1 VPGLLCDGRAGH
13 DPLDR
18 ADLLPGGDG
27 AWLRPHLVRRHH
39 RGGGANRPLI
49 APPIGLNV
57 FVIGGMAR
65 DVLLATI
72 YRGILPFLAMQIV
85 LLGLLTLWPRMA
97 LLLPN
102 TMR

>member
-1 VPGLLCDGRAGH
+1 
-13 DPLDR
+13 
-18 ADLLPGGDG
+18 
-27 AWLRPHLVRRHH
+27 
-39 RGGGANRPLI
+39 
-49 APPIGLNV
+49 V